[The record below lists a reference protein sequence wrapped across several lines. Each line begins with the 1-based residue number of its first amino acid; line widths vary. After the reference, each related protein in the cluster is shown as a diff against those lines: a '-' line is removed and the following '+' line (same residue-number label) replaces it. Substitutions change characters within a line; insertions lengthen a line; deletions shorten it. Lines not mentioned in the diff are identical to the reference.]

1 VLLSASLFDVF
12 IPSLGFALPYCL
24 PFAEPTPNMIR
35 AVSAH
40 PSSKPITRGPTA
52 VDLFCGAGGVT
63 TGFRAA
69 GVRVVA
75 AVDSSAAARQT
86 YIANHPGVKVYADDI
101 RQLRPSNLRRRLHLR
116 KGELTILTACAPCQ
130 TFSTLSAKNR
140 KRRDPRNA
148 LVDRVVDFVEEF
160 QPAAAVMENVPL
172 LAVQR
177 RFVRT
182 VRRLRRL
189 GYGVWYDIVDAA
201 SFGVPQRRRR
211 LALIAIRGLAD
222 AEVPTL
228 TIDHPSLTQFAQ
240 RKTVRQ
246 AFEVLSV
253 PHTVDELHT
262 PRFSYPEIV
271 VRRIAAIP
279 VDGGS
284 RTDLPAELQLECHK
298 RLLKSGAGNV
308 YGRMRWDDVAPTLTT
323 RCTTPACGRYLH
335 PEENRAITLR
345 EASVLQSFPPDYV
358 FKGGSM
364 AIQAQIGNAVPPLL
378 AQAMATLVVQTCW
391 VMNDQ
396 IQS

>member
-1 VLLSASLFDVF
+1 
-12 IPSLGFALPYCL
+12 
-24 PFAEPTPNMIR
+24 
-35 AVSAH
+35 
-40 PSSKPITRGPTA
+40 
-52 VDLFCGAGGVT
+52 
-63 TGFRAA
+63 
-69 GVRVVA
+69 
-75 AVDSSAAARQT
+75 
-86 YIANHPGVKVYADDI
+86 
-101 RQLRPSNLRRRLHLR
+101 
-116 KGELTILTACAPCQ
+116 
-130 TFSTLSAKNR
+130 
-140 KRRDPRNA
+140 
-148 LVDRVVDFVEEF
+148 VEEF
-160 QPAAAVMENVPL
+160 QPAAVVMENVPM

-177 RFVRT
+177 RFIRT
-182 VRRLRRL
+182 VGRLRRL
-189 GYGVWYDIVDAA
+189 GYGVWFDVVDAA

-246 AFEVLSV
+246 AFAVLSV

-262 PRFSYPEIV
+262 PRFGYPEIV
-271 VRRIAAIP
+271 ARRIAAIP

-391 VMNDQ
+391 VNK
-396 IQS
+396 